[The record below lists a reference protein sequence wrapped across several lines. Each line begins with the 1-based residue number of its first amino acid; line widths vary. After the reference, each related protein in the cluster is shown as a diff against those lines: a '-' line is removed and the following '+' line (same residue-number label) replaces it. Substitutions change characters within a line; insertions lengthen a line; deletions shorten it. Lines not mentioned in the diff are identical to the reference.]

1 MSEKPKYDAALTAVL
16 RFAEQHAQ
24 NLNPPRPV
32 TTGHLLLA
40 LVQEKSSLSAVFTSL
55 GISKNDIGRAVS
67 AIDKRTGDVQ
77 NEEGY
82 SAPARHALERAAQV
96 ANERSSVANAV
107 LTPID
112 LLLGLLPAPGAEV
125 LDGDDFTAV
134 LIALGSDTKKVLQA
148 VQAQVEKAGK
158 PLSNSTNQAENAT
171 PTLEKYARNLNAWGE
186 SGKLA
191 PCTWRGKEI
200 AKIIEILGQR
210 LQNNP
215 ILVGETGV
223 GTVSVVE
230 GLVLQILSGNVPDS
244 LKAVRIFQLDMTLA
258 TSGTKY
264 RGEFEERLYKII
276 EEVQADGNII
286 LLFEDLHTIVGAGRI
301 GEGGSDA
308 ASILKP
314 KLARGELRC
323 IGTTSPDEYRTHIE
337 QDNNLNGLLQ
347 QVKVDELSVEDT
359 VAALQAVKHLYEE
372 HHGVTY
378 KDETLLLAA
387 QLSDRYLHTTK
398 LPGKAIQLIDRAGS
412 RVKNARSGE
421 ADHNGRK
428 VVAEADITE
437 IVVGDTGIP
446 LASLTKTEADKL
458 LGMAEALHQGIIGQE
473 KAVESVQS
481 AFWRLR
487 VGLKPPN
494 RPIASFFFLGPTGVG
509 KTELARELARYL
521 FDTED
526 ALIRLDMSEYMERS
540 SVSKLIGTS
549 AGFVGYKD
557 PGQLT
562 EPVRSRPYCVLLLDE
577 IEKADP
583 AVLNLLLQVLDA
595 GRLTD
600 GAGRVVDFKNVVVIA
615 TSNVGSKVIIGNT
628 RAIGID
634 LGDKAPEVERKSG
647 VLEQELAQKF
657 SPEFLNR
664 WDEVIE
670 FDKLGEAELELIVQ
684 LSVKKI
690 FAALEQQWNIQLV
703 LSPQA
708 AKFVVKRSDPK
719 YGARPL
725 ARILQKSVETPLA
738 EGILRGDYQD
748 CDVHVYVDGDKLA
761 LKKVARK

>member
-1 MSEKPKYDAALTAVL
+1 MSEQFKYDKALAAVL
-16 RFAEQHAQ
+16 QFAEQYAQ
-24 NLNPPRPV
+24 NLSQPRPV

-40 LVQEKSSLSAVFTSL
+40 LVQEKSNLSAVFTRF
-55 GISKNDIGRAVS
+55 GISKKDVGRAVS
-67 AIDKRTGDVQ
+67 AIDQRTGVVQ
-77 NEEGY
+77 NQKGY
-82 SAPARHALERAAQV
+82 SAPARNAIERAAQV
-96 ANERSSVANAV
+96 AKERSSDANAV
-107 LTPID
+107 LTPVD
-112 LLLGLLPAPGAEV
+112 LLLGLLPSPGAEV

-134 LIALGSDTKKVLQA
+134 LLELSIDAKQVLQA
-148 VQAQVEKAGK
+148 VQAQVEKAGNPVLK
-158 PLSNSTNQAENAT
+158 STSQAESAT
-171 PTLEKYARNLNAWGE
+171 PTLEKYARDLNAWGK

-191 PCTWRGKEI
+191 PCTWRGTEI

-244 LKAVRIFQLDMTLA
+244 LKAVRIFQLDMGSVTA
-258 TSGTKY
+258 GSKY
-264 RGEFEERLYKII
+264 RGEFEERLGKIVK
-276 EEVQADGNII
+276 EVQDAGNII
-286 LLFEDLHTIVGAGRI
+286 LLIEDLHTIVGAGRI
-301 GEGGSDA
+301 EEGGADA
-308 ASILKP
+308 TSFLKP
-314 KLARGELRC
+314 LLARGELRC
-323 IGTTSPDEYRTHIE
+323 IGTTSPDEYRAHIE
-337 QDNNLNGLLQ
+337 RDTNLNGLFQ
-347 QVKVDELSVEDT
+347 QVKVAELTVEDT
-359 VAALQAVKHLYEE
+359 VAALQAVKHLYEA

-378 KDETLLLAA
+378 KHEALEVAA

-398 LPGKAIQLIDRAGS
+398 LPGKALQLIDRAGS
-412 RVKNARSGE
+412 RCKNARSGE
-421 ADHNGRK
+421 ADNNGKK
-428 VVAEADITE
+428 VVTEDDIIE
-437 IVVGDTGIP
+437 IVTSDTGIP

-526 ALIRLDMSEYMERS
+526 ALIRLDMSEYMDTS
-540 SVSKLIGTS
+540 SVSKLIGTT

-577 IEKADP
+577 IEKANP
-583 AVLNLLLQVLDA
+583 TVLNLLLQVLDA

-748 CDVHVYVDGDKLA
+748 CEVHVYVDGDKLA